1 MFFVP
6 VHYTG
11 GEKSNTF
18 RGYTLIEVV
27 VAIAIFSAMLLLGGM
42 ALNQG
47 LKQYQGLIEK
57 GFCFWDYAQNI
68 WTDKSFHSTID
79 YYVHTDTQGWFPYFK
94 GDQEGIS
101 FVTLAPF
108 AGDMP
113 VVMWIRKE
121 NVENG
126 KEKLIY
132 YELPVYAK
140 SYRELEDD
148 FTSGAY
154 KKGRSIR
161 ILEGIDRVQF
171 EFYGYDIR
179 DGKHKWSRIYNGEQM
194 KRLPMLVR
202 IEYMQGG
209 LKKMLTYAIHVNS
222 LIKWDYT
229 GNYAR

>member
-1 MFFVP
+1 MFFVR

-18 RGYTLIEVV
+18 HGYTLIEVV

-79 YYVHTDTQGWFPYFK
+79 YYVHTDTQGWFPYFR
-94 GDQEGIS
+94 GNQDGIS
-101 FVTLAPF
+101 LVTLAPF

-113 VVMWIRKE
+113 VVVWIRKE

-161 ILEGIDRVQF
+161 ILDGIERVQF

-179 DGKHKWSRIYNGEQM
+179 DEKHKWRKIFEGAETKQ
-194 KRLPMLVR
+194 LPLLVR
-202 IEYMQGG
+202 IEYVKGDEKRM
-209 LKKMLTYAIHVNS
+209 MTYAIHVNS
-222 LIKWDYT
+222 QLKR
-229 GNYAR
+229 GYAGKYGK